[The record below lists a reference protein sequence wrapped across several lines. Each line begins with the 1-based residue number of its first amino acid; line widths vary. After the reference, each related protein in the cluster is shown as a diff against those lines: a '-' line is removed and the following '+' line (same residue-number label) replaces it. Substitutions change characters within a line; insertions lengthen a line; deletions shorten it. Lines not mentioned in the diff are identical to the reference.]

1 MPARGLMQRVHAA
14 PHPDMGPQ
22 GDKTGGEHLGAEVRV
37 TLDDGRVLA
46 KRVGAALGRGPDN
59 PLPAD
64 ALAGKF
70 ANCAGRALPVAQ
82 VERLQQILSR
92 LDESDSMRAVV
103 AAIAVEAPERLARRA

>member
-1 MPARGLMQRVHAA
+1 MQRVHAA
-14 PHPDMGPQ
+14 PHPDMGP
-22 GDKTGGEHLGAEVRV
+22 DSSEHLGAEVRV
-37 TLDDGRVLA
+37 TLEDGWVLA

-70 ANCAGRALPVAQ
+70 ANCAGRALPGAQ

-92 LDESDSMRAVV
+92 LEQEDSLRAVV
-103 AAIAVEAPERLARRA
+103 AAISVDAPERLARRA